1 MLALSI
7 TAIALLLYAADWTKS
22 AELSELPPII
32 AVLGN
37 FHPILLH
44 LPIGVFVYLGITEA
58 WNFVA
63 LLLFKRGQI
72 KGGLPILVFGAVSA
86 LIAAFAGLLLYL
98 QGDYSGELIDQHMN
112 WGTGFAASSL
122 IVLCSA
128 LLFKENSQLYRVIL
142 FISIATLSIAAHQGG
157 LITHGDPLEPLFAK
171 EDVMEEVKPVQEL
184 IAYEIVDKIFQSK
197 CYDCHAV
204 GRKQKGGLIMDSYEA
219 LLAGGKKGNAL
230 VPASLTESKIS
241 TYAHLPLDD
250 DLHMPP
256 EGKPQLTEAEI
267 KFIDAWILAGASPDG
282 LLIDQGLT
290 DEQLTWAVTYM
301 GTPIE
306 IEELVEI
313 VDEPETI
320 QVDFESLISEIEQ
333 YALNGVT
340 RAGTYGDQLIF
351 SAINARDA
359 FDNDAAEK
367 LIKAGPYLIEVD
379 LSHTDVSSFLIQRL
393 IEACPQLK
401 RLNLTGKQ
409 VNKQSLESLVGRETL
424 ESLILFEAQLTPDA
438 LPVLRQLTQ
447 LNSLYLAGTGLEP
460 AEIEQIRQ
468 VVPGVEVVADDF
480 LTKHSPTP
488 PEALDE
494 SKNLEN
500 EAEAKND

>member
-1 MLALSI
+1 
-7 TAIALLLYAADWTKS
+7 
-22 AELSELPPII
+22 
-32 AVLGN
+32 
-37 FHPILLH
+37 
-44 LPIGVFVYLGITEA
+44 
-58 WNFVA
+58 
-63 LLLFKRGQI
+63 
-72 KGGLPILVFGAVSA
+72 
-86 LIAAFAGLLLYL
+86 
-98 QGDYSGELIDQHMN
+98 
-112 WGTGFAASSL
+112 
-122 IVLCSA
+122 
-128 LLFKENSQLYRVIL
+128 
-142 FISIATLSIAAHQGG
+142 
-157 LITHGDPLEPLFAK
+157 
-171 EDVMEEVKPVQEL
+171 
-184 IAYEIVDKIFQSK
+184 
-197 CYDCHAV
+197 
-204 GRKQKGGLIMDSYEA
+204 MDSYEA

-393 IEACPQLK
+393 IEA
-401 RLNLTGKQ
+401 
-409 VNKQSLESLVGRETL
+409 
-424 ESLILFEAQLTPDA
+424 
-438 LPVLRQLTQ
+438 
-447 LNSLYLAGTGLEP
+447 
-460 AEIEQIRQ
+460 
-468 VVPGVEVVADDF
+468 
-480 LTKHSPTP
+480 
-488 PEALDE
+488 
-494 SKNLEN
+494 
-500 EAEAKND
+500 